1 MRKAAGRTAA
11 AVLAGVLAAGMLTG
25 CGEEKLDGTKTV
37 ATVNGTEIPMGVV
50 SIAARQQQAQM
61 DALYASFMG
70 AGVNIW
76 DTEADEKSGETY
88 GEQAVK
94 DTLKQVELMYIMK
107 DKAADYKVEVTEED
121 EKAITEAAKAFMEA
135 NSEETIA
142 ELAVTEEQVKTY
154 LELQTYRQRVYNA
167 VLNEAEVEVT
177 DEEAN
182 QSSFTYVS
190 ISTSGEELTEDDI
203 KKKKEQ
209 AQEILDTM
217 KKDPTGDMSEVA
229 KAVDESY
236 NALTGT
242 FTTAESKEEDESSSY
257 YPKEVLEVLRGLKEG
272 EVAPEVIETDT
283 SYYVVRLDKELDEEA
298 TESKRESLESEK
310 KTEYYTETTDKWL
323 EDAEIKADN
332 KVLETLKITDTHKFT
347 MKMPEVTEEPEA
359 EAAETPETTETP
371 EEAEEPEAEVTETP
385 ETTEAPEE
393 AEEPETE
400 ATPEPTEEPEAEAT
414 PEPTETAE

>member
-1 MRKAAGRTAA
+1 MRRAAGRTAA

-25 CGEEKLDGTKTV
+25 CGEKKLDGTKTV

-61 DALYASFMG
+61 DAMYASFTG
-70 AGVNIW
+70 SGVNIW
-76 DTEADEKSGETY
+76 DTVADEKTGETY
-88 GEQAVK
+88 GEQAAK

-121 EKAITEAAKAFMEA
+121 EKAIAEAAKAFIEA

-142 ELAVTEEQVKTY
+142 ELSVTEEQVKTY
-154 LELQTYRQRVYNA
+154 LELQTYKQRMYDA
-167 VLNEAEVEVT
+167 IMDEAKVEVT

-190 ISTSGEELTEDDI
+190 ISTSGEDLTEDDK

-209 AQEILDTM
+209 AQEILDKM
-217 KKDPTGDMSEVA
+217 KEDPTGDMSEAA
-229 KAVDESY
+229 KAADESY
-236 NALTGT
+236 SALTGT
-242 FTTAESKEEDESSSY
+242 FTTAESKEEDGDSAY

-272 EVAPEVIETDT
+272 EMAPEVIETDT
-283 SYYVVRLDKELDEEA
+283 GYYVVRLDKKLDEEA

-323 EDAEIKADN
+323 EDAEIKADD
-332 KVLETLKITDTHKFT
+332 KVLKTLKITDEHKFT
-347 MKMPEVTEEPEA
+347 MKMPEA
-359 EAAETPETTETP
+359 
-371 EEAEEPEAEVTETP
+371 

-393 AEEPETE
+393 AET
-400 ATPEPTEEPEAEAT
+400 TPEAEATAT

>member
-1 MRKAAGRTAA
+1 MRRAAGRTAA

-25 CGEEKLDGTKTV
+25 CGEKKLDGTKTV

-61 DALYASFMG
+61 DAMYASFTG
-70 AGVNIW
+70 SGVNIW
-76 DTEADEKSGETY
+76 DTVADEKTGETY
-88 GEQAVK
+88 GEQAAK

-121 EKAITEAAKAFMEA
+121 EKAIAEAAKAFIEA

-142 ELAVTEEQVKTY
+142 ELSVTEEQVKTY
-154 LELQTYRQRVYNA
+154 LELQTYKQRMYNA
-167 VLNEAEVEVT
+167 IMDEAEVEVT

-190 ISTSGEELTEDDI
+190 ISTSGEELTEDDK

-209 AQEILDTM
+209 AQEILDKM
-217 KKDPTGDMSEVA
+217 KEDPTGDMSEAA
-229 KAVDESY
+229 KAADESY

-242 FTTAESKEEDESSSY
+242 FTTAESKEEDGDSAY

-272 EVAPEVIETDT
+272 EMAPEVIETDT
-283 SYYVVRLDKELDEEA
+283 GYYVVRLDKKLDEEA

-323 EDAEIKADN
+323 EDAEIKADD
-332 KVLETLKITDTHKFT
+332 KVLKTLKITDEHKFT
-347 MKMPEVTEEPEA
+347 MKMPE
-359 EAAETPETTETP
+359 
-371 EEAEEPEAEVTETP
+371 AEV
-385 ETTEAPEE
+385 TEAPEE
-393 AEEPETE
+393 AET
-400 ATPEPTEEPEAEAT
+400 TPEAEATAT

>member
-1 MRKAAGRTAA
+1 MRRAAGRTAA

-25 CGEEKLDGTKTV
+25 CGEKKLDGTKTV

-61 DALYASFMG
+61 DAMYASFTG
-70 AGVNIW
+70 SGVNIW
-76 DTEADEKSGETY
+76 DTVADEKTGETY
-88 GEQAVK
+88 GEQAAK

-121 EKAITEAAKAFMEA
+121 EKAIAEAAKAFIEA

-142 ELAVTEEQVKTY
+142 ELSVTEEQVKTY
-154 LELQTYRQRVYNA
+154 LELQTYKQRMYDA
-167 VLNEAEVEVT
+167 IMDEAKVEVT

-190 ISTSGEELTEDDI
+190 ISTSGEDLTEDDK

-209 AQEILDTM
+209 AQEILDKM
-217 KKDPTGDMSEVA
+217 KEDPTGDMSEAA
-229 KAVDESY
+229 KAADESY
-236 NALTGT
+236 SALTGT
-242 FTTAESKEEDESSSY
+242 FTTAESKEEDGDSAY

-272 EVAPEVIETDT
+272 EMAPEVIETDT
-283 SYYVVRLDKELDEEA
+283 GYYVVRLDKKLDEEA

-323 EDAEIKADN
+323 EDAEIKADD
-332 KVLETLKITDTHKFT
+332 KVLKTLKITDEHKFT
-347 MKMPEVTEEPEA
+347 MKMPE
-359 EAAETPETTETP
+359 
-371 EEAEEPEAEVTETP
+371 AEV
-385 ETTEAPEE
+385 TEAPEE
-393 AEEPETE
+393 AET
-400 ATPEPTEEPEAEAT
+400 TPEAEAT
-414 PEPTETAE
+414 ATPELTETAE

>member
-1 MRKAAGRTAA
+1 MRRAAGRTAA

-25 CGEEKLDGTKTV
+25 CGEKKLDGTKTV

-61 DALYASFMG
+61 DAMYASFTG
-70 AGVNIW
+70 SGVNIW
-76 DTEADEKSGETY
+76 DTVADEKTGETY
-88 GEQAVK
+88 GEQAAK

-121 EKAITEAAKAFMEA
+121 KKAIAEAAKAFIEA

-142 ELAVTEEQVKTY
+142 ELSVTEEQVKTY
-154 LELQTYRQRVYNA
+154 LELQTYKQRMYNA
-167 VLNEAEVEVT
+167 IMDEAEVEVT

-190 ISTSGEELTEDDI
+190 ISTSGEELTEDDK

-209 AQEILDTM
+209 AQEILDKM
-217 KKDPTGDMSEVA
+217 KEDPTGDMSEAA
-229 KAVDESY
+229 KAADESY

-242 FTTAESKEEDESSSY
+242 FTTAESKEEDGDSAY

-272 EVAPEVIETDT
+272 EMAPEVIETDT
-283 SYYVVRLDKELDEEA
+283 GYYVVRLDKKLDEEA

-323 EDAEIKADN
+323 EDAEIKADD
-332 KVLETLKITDTHKFT
+332 KVLKTLKITDEHKFT
-347 MKMPEVTEEPEA
+347 MKMPE
-359 EAAETPETTETP
+359 
-371 EEAEEPEAEVTETP
+371 AEV
-385 ETTEAPEE
+385 TEAPEE
-393 AEEPETE
+393 AET
-400 ATPEPTEEPEAEAT
+400 TPEAEATAT

>member
-1 MRKAAGRTAA
+1 MRRAAGRTAV

-25 CGEEKLDGTKTV
+25 CGEKKLDGTKTV

-61 DALYASFMG
+61 DAMYASFTG
-70 AGVNIW
+70 SGVNIW
-76 DTEADEKSGETY
+76 DTVADEKTGETY
-88 GEQAVK
+88 GEQAAK

-121 EKAITEAAKAFMEA
+121 EKAIAEAAKAFIEA

-142 ELAVTEEQVKTY
+142 ELSVTEEQVKTY
-154 LELQTYRQRVYNA
+154 LELQTYKQRMYDA
-167 VLNEAEVEVT
+167 IMDEAKVEVT

-190 ISTSGEELTEDDI
+190 ISTSGEDLTEDDK

-209 AQEILDTM
+209 AQEILDKM
-217 KKDPTGDMSEVA
+217 KEDPTGDMSEAA
-229 KAVDESY
+229 KAADESY
-236 NALTGT
+236 SALTGT
-242 FTTAESKEEDESSSY
+242 FTTAESKEEDGDSAY

-272 EVAPEVIETDT
+272 EMAPEVIETDT
-283 SYYVVRLDKELDEEA
+283 GYYVVRLDKKLDEEA

-323 EDAEIKADN
+323 EDAEIKADD
-332 KVLETLKITDTHKFT
+332 KVLKTLKITDEHKFT
-347 MKMPEVTEEPEA
+347 MKMPE
-359 EAAETPETTETP
+359 
-371 EEAEEPEAEVTETP
+371 AEV
-385 ETTEAPEE
+385 TEAPEE
-393 AEEPETE
+393 AET
-400 ATPEPTEEPEAEAT
+400 TPEAEAT
-414 PEPTETAE
+414 ATPELTETAE

>member
-1 MRKAAGRTAA
+1 MRRAAGRTIA

-25 CGEEKLDGTKTV
+25 CGGGKSDEKLDGTKTV
-37 ATVNGTEIPMGVV
+37 ATVDGTEIPMGVV

-61 DALYASFMG
+61 DAMYASFTG
-70 AGVNIW
+70 SGVNIW
-76 DTEADEKSGETY
+76 DTVADEESGETY

-121 EKAITEAAKAFMEA
+121 EKAIAEAAKAFIEA

-154 LELQTYRQRVYNA
+154 LELQTYRQRMYDA
-167 VLNEAEVEVT
+167 IMDEAEVEVT

-190 ISTSGEELTEDDI
+190 ISTSGEELTEDD
-203 KKKKEQ
+203 KKQKKEQ
-209 AQEILDTM
+209 AQEILDKM
-217 KKDPTGDMSEVA
+217 KEDPTGDMSEVA

-236 NALTGT
+236 SALTGT
-242 FTTAESKEEDESSSY
+242 FTTAESKEEDEDSAY
-257 YPKEVLEVLRGLKEG
+257 YPKEVLEVLRELKEG
-272 EVAPEVIETDT
+272 EMAPEVIETDT
-283 SYYVVRLDKELDEEA
+283 GYYVVRLDKKLDEEA

-310 KTEYYTETTDKWL
+310 RTEYYTETTEKWL
-323 EDAEIKADN
+323 EDAEIKSDD
-332 KVLETLKITDTHKFT
+332 KVLETLKITDEHKFT
-347 MKMPEVTEEPEA
+347 MKMPEVTETPEA
-359 EAAETPETTETP
+359 
-371 EEAEEPEAEVTETP
+371 

-393 AEEPETE
+393 AEAEVTE
-400 ATPEPTEEPEAEAT
+400 APEEAEAEVTEAPEEAEAEATET

>member
-1 MRKAAGRTAA
+1 MRRAAGRTAA

-25 CGEEKLDGTKTV
+25 CGEKKLDGTKTV

-61 DALYASFMG
+61 DAMYASFTG
-70 AGVNIW
+70 SGVNIW
-76 DTEADEKSGETY
+76 DTVADEKTGETY
-88 GEQAVK
+88 GEQAAK

-121 EKAITEAAKAFMEA
+121 EKAIAEAAKAFIEA

-142 ELAVTEEQVKTY
+142 ELSVTEEQVKTY
-154 LELQTYRQRVYNA
+154 LELQTYKQRMYDA
-167 VLNEAEVEVT
+167 IMDEAKVEVT

-190 ISTSGEELTEDDI
+190 ISTSGEELTEDDK

-209 AQEILDTM
+209 AQEILDKM
-217 KKDPTGDMSEVA
+217 KEDPTGDMSEAA
-229 KAVDESY
+229 KAADESY
-236 NALTGT
+236 SALTGT
-242 FTTAESKEEDESSSY
+242 FTTAESKEEDGDSAY

-272 EVAPEVIETDT
+272 EMAPEVIETDT
-283 SYYVVRLDKELDEEA
+283 GYYVVRLDKKLDEEA

-323 EDAEIKADN
+323 EDAEIKADD
-332 KVLETLKITDTHKFT
+332 KVLKTLKITDEHKFT
-347 MKMPEVTEEPEA
+347 MKMPE
-359 EAAETPETTETP
+359 
-371 EEAEEPEAEVTETP
+371 AEV
-385 ETTEAPEE
+385 TEAPEE
-393 AEEPETE
+393 AET
-400 ATPEPTEEPEAEAT
+400 TPEAEATAT

>member
-1 MRKAAGRTAA
+1 MRRAAGRTAA

-25 CGEEKLDGTKTV
+25 CGEKKLDGTKTV

-61 DALYASFMG
+61 DAMYASFTG
-70 AGVNIW
+70 SGVNIW
-76 DTEADEKSGETY
+76 DTVADEKTGETY
-88 GEQAVK
+88 GEQAAK

-121 EKAITEAAKAFMEA
+121 EKAIAEAAKAFIEA

-142 ELAVTEEQVKTY
+142 ELSVTEEQVKTY
-154 LELQTYRQRVYNA
+154 LELQTYKQRMYDA
-167 VLNEAEVEVT
+167 IMDEAKVEVT

-190 ISTSGEELTEDDI
+190 ISTSGEDLTEDDK

-209 AQEILDTM
+209 AQEILDKM
-217 KKDPTGDMSEVA
+217 KEDPTGDMSEAA
-229 KAVDESY
+229 KAADESY
-236 NALTGT
+236 SALTGT
-242 FTTAESKEEDESSSY
+242 FTTAESKEEDGDSAY

-272 EVAPEVIETDT
+272 EMAPEVIETDT
-283 SYYVVRLDKELDEEA
+283 GYYVVRLDKKLDEEA

-323 EDAEIKADN
+323 EDAEIKADD
-332 KVLETLKITDTHKFT
+332 KVLKTLKITDEHKFT
-347 MKMPEVTEEPEA
+347 MKMPE
-359 EAAETPETTETP
+359 
-371 EEAEEPEAEVTETP
+371 AEV
-385 ETTEAPEE
+385 TEAPEE
-393 AEEPETE
+393 AET
-400 ATPEPTEEPEAEAT
+400 TPEAEATAT

>member
-107 DKAADYKVEVTEED
+107 EKAPDYKVEVTDED
-121 EKAITEAAKAFMEA
+121 EKAIAEAAKAFMEA

-154 LELQTYRQRVYNA
+154 LELQTYRQRVYDA
-167 VLNEAEVEVT
+167 VLNEAKVEVK
-177 DEEAN
+177 DEEVN

-190 ISTSGEELTEDDI
+190 VSTSGEELTEDDI

-209 AQEILDTM
+209 AQEILDKM
-217 KKDPTGDMSEVA
+217 KEDPTGDMSEAA

-236 NALTGT
+236 SALTGT
-242 FTTAESKEEDESSSY
+242 FTTAESEEEDESSSY

-332 KVLETLKITDTHKFT
+332 KVLKTLKVTDTHKFT
-347 MKMPEVTEEPEA
+347 MKTPEVTEE
-359 EAAETPETTETP
+359 
-371 EEAEEPEAEVTETP
+371 AEET
-385 ETTEAPEE
+385 
-393 AEEPETE
+393 ETE

>member
-1 MRKAAGRTAA
+1 MRRAAGRTAA

-25 CGEEKLDGTKTV
+25 CGEKKLDGTKTV

-61 DALYASFMG
+61 DAMYASFTG
-70 AGVNIW
+70 SGVNIW
-76 DTEADEKSGETY
+76 DTVADEKTGETY
-88 GEQAVK
+88 GEQAAK

-121 EKAITEAAKAFMEA
+121 EKAIAEAAKAFIEA

-142 ELAVTEEQVKTY
+142 ELSVTEEQVKTY
-154 LELQTYRQRVYNA
+154 LELQTYKQRMYDA
-167 VLNEAEVEVT
+167 IMDEAKVEVT

-190 ISTSGEELTEDDI
+190 ISTSGEDLTEDDK

-209 AQEILDTM
+209 AQEILDKM
-217 KKDPTGDMSEVA
+217 KEDPTGDMSEAA
-229 KAVDESY
+229 KAADESY
-236 NALTGT
+236 SALTGT
-242 FTTAESKEEDESSSY
+242 FTTAESKEEDGDSAY

-272 EVAPEVIETDT
+272 EMAPEVIETDT
-283 SYYVVRLDKELDEEA
+283 GYYVVRLDKKLDEEA

-323 EDAEIKADN
+323 EDAEIKADD
-332 KVLETLKITDTHKFT
+332 KVLKTLKITDEHKFT
-347 MKMPEVTEEPEA
+347 MKMPEA
-359 EAAETPETTETP
+359 
-371 EEAEEPEAEVTETP
+371 

-393 AEEPETE
+393 AET
-400 ATPEPTEEPEAEAT
+400 TPEAEAT
-414 PEPTETAE
+414 ATPEAKETAE

>member
-1 MRKAAGRTAA
+1 MRRAAGRTAA

-25 CGEEKLDGTKTV
+25 CGEKKLDGTKTV

-61 DALYASFMG
+61 DAMYASFTG
-70 AGVNIW
+70 SGVNIW
-76 DTEADEKSGETY
+76 DTVADEKTGETY
-88 GEQAVK
+88 GEQAAK

-121 EKAITEAAKAFMEA
+121 EKAIAEAAKAFMEA

-142 ELAVTEEQVKTY
+142 ELSVTEEQVKTY
-154 LELQTYRQRVYNA
+154 LELQTYKQRIYNEIMD
-167 VLNEAEVEVT
+167 EAKVEVT

-190 ISTSGEELTEDDI
+190 ISTSGEDLTEDDK

-209 AQEILDTM
+209 AQEILDKM
-217 KKDPTGDMSEVA
+217 KEDPTGDMSEAA
-229 KAVDESY
+229 KAADESY
-236 NALTGT
+236 SALTGT
-242 FTTAESKEEDESSSY
+242 FTTAESKEEDGDSAY

-272 EVAPEVIETDT
+272 EMAPEVIETDT
-283 SYYVVRLDKELDEEA
+283 GYYVVRLDKKLDEEA

-323 EDAEIKADN
+323 EDAEIKADD
-332 KVLETLKITDTHKFT
+332 KVLKTLKITDEHKFT
-347 MKMPEVTEEPEA
+347 MKMPEA
-359 EAAETPETTETP
+359 
-371 EEAEEPEAEVTETP
+371 

-393 AEEPETE
+393 AET
-400 ATPEPTEEPEAEAT
+400 TPEAEVTEAPEEAETTPEAEATAT

>member
-1 MRKAAGRTAA
+1 MRRAAGRTAA

-25 CGEEKLDGTKTV
+25 CGEKKLDGTKTV

-61 DALYASFMG
+61 DAMYASFTG
-70 AGVNIW
+70 SGVNIW
-76 DTEADEKSGETY
+76 DTVADEKTGETY
-88 GEQAVK
+88 GEQAAK

-121 EKAITEAAKAFMEA
+121 EKAIAEAAKAFMEA

-142 ELAVTEEQVKTY
+142 ELSVTEAQVKTY
-154 LELQTYRQRVYNA
+154 LELQTYKQRIYNEIMD
-167 VLNEAEVEVT
+167 EAKVEVT

-190 ISTSGEELTEDDI
+190 ISTSGEDLTEDDK

-209 AQEILDTM
+209 AQEILDKM
-217 KKDPTGDMSEVA
+217 KEDPTGDMSEAA
-229 KAVDESY
+229 KAADESY

-242 FTTAESKEEDESSSY
+242 FTTAESKEEDGDSAY

-272 EVAPEVIETDT
+272 EMAPEVIETDT
-283 SYYVVRLDKELDEEA
+283 GYYVVRLDKKLDEEA

-323 EDAEIKADN
+323 EDAEIKADD
-332 KVLETLKITDTHKFT
+332 KVLKTLKITDEHKFT
-347 MKMPEVTEEPEA
+347 MKMPEAEVTEAPE
-359 EAAETPETTETP
+359 EVETT
-371 EEAEEPEAEVTETP
+371 PEAEVT
-385 ETTEAPEE
+385 
-393 AEEPETE
+393 
-400 ATPEPTEEPEAEAT
+400 AT

>member
-1 MRKAAGRTAA
+1 MRRAAGRTIA
-11 AVLAGVLAAGMLTG
+11 AVLAGVLTAGMLTG
-25 CGEEKLDGTKTV
+25 CSVGKSDEKLDGTKTV
-37 ATVNGTEIPMGVV
+37 ATVDGTEIPMGVV

-61 DALYASFMG
+61 DAMYASFTG
-70 AGVNIW
+70 SGVNIW
-76 DTEADEKSGETY
+76 DTVADEESGETY

-121 EKAITEAAKAFMEA
+121 EKAIAEAAKAFIEA

-154 LELQTYRQRVYNA
+154 LELQTYRQRMYDA
-167 VLNEAEVEVT
+167 IMDEAEVEVT

-190 ISTSGEELTEDDI
+190 ISTSGEEITEDD
-203 KKKKEQ
+203 KKQKKEQ
-209 AQEILDTM
+209 AQEILDKM
-217 KKDPTGDMSEVA
+217 KEDPTGDMSEVA
-229 KAVDESY
+229 KAADESY
-236 NALTGT
+236 SALTGT
-242 FTTAESKEEDESSSY
+242 FTTAESKEEDEDSAY
-257 YPKEVLEVLRGLKEG
+257 YPNEVLEVLRGLKEG
-272 EVAPEVIETDT
+272 EMAPEVIETDT
-283 SYYVVRLDKELDEEA
+283 GYYVVRLDKKLDEEA

-310 KTEYYTETTDKWL
+310 RTEYYTETTEKWL
-323 EDAEIKADN
+323 EDAEIKADD

-347 MKMPEVTEEPEA
+347 LKMPEVTETPEA
-359 EAAETPETTETP
+359 
-371 EEAEEPEAEVTETP
+371 

-393 AEEPETE
+393 AEAEVTE
-400 ATPEPTEEPEAEAT
+400 APEEAEAEATET

>member
-1 MRKAAGRTAA
+1 MRRAAGRTAA

-25 CGEEKLDGTKTV
+25 CGEKKLDGTKTV

-61 DALYASFMG
+61 DAMYASFTG
-70 AGVNIW
+70 SGVNIW
-76 DTEADEKSGETY
+76 DTVADEKTGETY
-88 GEQAVK
+88 GEQAAK

-121 EKAITEAAKAFMEA
+121 EKAIAEAAKAFIEA

-142 ELAVTEEQVKTY
+142 ELSVTEEQVKTY
-154 LELQTYRQRVYNA
+154 LELQTYKQRMYDA
-167 VLNEAEVEVT
+167 IMDEAKVEVT

-190 ISTSGEELTEDDI
+190 ISTSGEDLTEDDK

-209 AQEILDTM
+209 AQEILDKM
-217 KKDPTGDMSEVA
+217 KEDPTGDMSEAA
-229 KAVDESY
+229 KAADESY
-236 NALTGT
+236 SALTGT
-242 FTTAESKEEDESSSY
+242 FTTAESKEEDGDSAY

-272 EVAPEVIETDT
+272 EMAPEVIETDT
-283 SYYVVRLDKELDEEA
+283 GYYVVRLDKKLDEEA

-323 EDAEIKADN
+323 EDAEIKADD
-332 KVLETLKITDTHKFT
+332 KVLKTLKITDEHKFT
-347 MKMPEVTEEPEA
+347 MKMPEA
-359 EAAETPETTETP
+359 
-371 EEAEEPEAEVTETP
+371 

-393 AEEPETE
+393 AET
-400 ATPEPTEEPEAEAT
+400 TPEAEVTEAPEEAETT
-414 PEPTETAE
+414 P

>member
-1 MRKAAGRTAA
+1 MRRAAGRTIA

-25 CGEEKLDGTKTV
+25 CGGGKSDEKLDGTKTV
-37 ATVNGTEIPMGVV
+37 ATVDGTEIPMGVV

-61 DALYASFMG
+61 DAMYASFTG
-70 AGVNIW
+70 SGVNIW
-76 DTEADEKSGETY
+76 DTVADEESGETY

-121 EKAITEAAKAFMEA
+121 EKAIAEAAKAFIEA

-154 LELQTYRQRVYNA
+154 LELQTYRQRMYDA
-167 VLNEAEVEVT
+167 IMDEAEVEVT

-209 AQEILDTM
+209 AQEILDKM
-217 KKDPTGDMSEVA
+217 KEDPTGDMSEVA

-236 NALTGT
+236 SALTGT
-242 FTTAESKEEDESSSY
+242 FTTAESKEEDEDSAY
-257 YPKEVLEVLRGLKEG
+257 YPNEVLEVLRELKEG
-272 EVAPEVIETDT
+272 EMAPEVIETDT
-283 SYYVVRLDKELDEEA
+283 GYYVVRLDKKLDEEA

-310 KTEYYTETTDKWL
+310 RTEYYTETTEKWL
-323 EDAEIKADN
+323 EDAEIKSDD
-332 KVLETLKITDTHKFT
+332 KVLETLKITDEHKFT
-347 MKMPEVTEEPEA
+347 MKMPEVTETPEA
-359 EAAETPETTETP
+359 
-371 EEAEEPEAEVTETP
+371 

-393 AEEPETE
+393 AEAEVTE
-400 ATPEPTEEPEAEAT
+400 APEEAEAEATET

>member
-1 MRKAAGRTAA
+1 MRRAAGRTIA

-25 CGEEKLDGTKTV
+25 CGGGKSDEKLDGTKTV
-37 ATVNGTEIPMGVV
+37 ATVDGTEIPMGVV

-61 DALYASFMG
+61 DAMYASFTG
-70 AGVNIW
+70 SGVNIW
-76 DTEADEKSGETY
+76 DTVADEESGETY

-121 EKAITEAAKAFMEA
+121 EKAIAEAAKAFIEA

-154 LELQTYRQRVYNA
+154 LELQTYRQRMYDA
-167 VLNEAEVEVT
+167 IMDEAEVEVT

-209 AQEILDTM
+209 AQEILDKM
-217 KKDPTGDMSEVA
+217 KEDPNGDMSEVA

-236 NALTGT
+236 SALTGT
-242 FTTAESKEEDESSSY
+242 FTTAESKEEDEDSAY
-257 YPKEVLEVLRGLKEG
+257 YPNEVLEVLRELKEG
-272 EVAPEVIETDT
+272 EMAPEVIETDT
-283 SYYVVRLDKELDEEA
+283 GYYVVRLDKKLDEEA

-310 KTEYYTETTDKWL
+310 RTEYYTETTEKWL
-323 EDAEIKADN
+323 EDAEIKADD
-332 KVLETLKITDTHKFT
+332 KVLETLKITDEHKFT
-347 MKMPEVTEEPEA
+347 MKMPEVTETPEA
-359 EAAETPETTETP
+359 ETTEAS
-371 EEAEEPEAEVTETP
+371 EEAEAEV
-385 ETTEAPEE
+385 TEAPEE
-393 AEEPETE
+393 AEAEVTE
-400 ATPEPTEEPEAEAT
+400 A

>member
-1 MRKAAGRTAA
+1 MRRAAGRTAA

-25 CGEEKLDGTKTV
+25 CGEKKLDGTKTV

-61 DALYASFMG
+61 DAMYASFTG
-70 AGVNIW
+70 SGVNIW
-76 DTEADEKSGETY
+76 DTVADEKTGETY
-88 GEQAVK
+88 GEQAAK

-121 EKAITEAAKAFMEA
+121 EKAIAEAAKAFMEA

-142 ELAVTEEQVKTY
+142 ELSVTEAQVKTY
-154 LELQTYRQRVYNA
+154 LELQTYKQRIYNEIMD
-167 VLNEAEVEVT
+167 EAKVEVT

-190 ISTSGEELTEDDI
+190 ISTSGEDLTEDDK

-209 AQEILDTM
+209 AQEILDKM
-217 KKDPTGDMSEVA
+217 KEDPTGDMSEAA
-229 KAVDESY
+229 KAADESY

-242 FTTAESKEEDESSSY
+242 FTTAESKEEDGDSAY

-272 EVAPEVIETDT
+272 EMAPEVIETDT
-283 SYYVVRLDKELDEEA
+283 GYYVVRLDKKLDEEA

-310 KTEYYTETTDKWL
+310 KTEYYTETTEKWL
-323 EDAEIKADN
+323 EDAEIKADD

-347 MKMPEVTEEPEA
+347 IKVPEVA
-359 EAAETPETTETP
+359 EAP
-371 EEAEEPEAEVTETP
+371 EETEAEVTETP
-385 ETTEAPEE
+385 EPTEE
-393 AEEPETE
+393 AE
-400 ATPEPTEEPEAEAT
+400 ATAT

>member
-1 MRKAAGRTAA
+1 MRRAAGRTAA

-25 CGEEKLDGTKTV
+25 CGEKKLDGTKTV

-61 DALYASFMG
+61 DAMYASFTG
-70 AGVNIW
+70 SGVNIW
-76 DTEADEKSGETY
+76 DTVADEKTGETY
-88 GEQAVK
+88 GEQAAK

-121 EKAITEAAKAFMEA
+121 EKAIAEAAKAFIEA

-142 ELAVTEEQVKTY
+142 ELSVTEEQVKTY
-154 LELQTYRQRVYNA
+154 LELQTYKQRMYDA
-167 VLNEAEVEVT
+167 IMDEAKVEVT

-190 ISTSGEELTEDDI
+190 ISTSGEDLTEDDK

-209 AQEILDTM
+209 AQEILDKM
-217 KKDPTGDMSEVA
+217 KEDPTGDMSEAA
-229 KAVDESY
+229 KAADESY
-236 NALTGT
+236 SALTGT
-242 FTTAESKEEDESSSY
+242 FTTAESKEEDGDSAY

-272 EVAPEVIETDT
+272 EMAPEVIETDT
-283 SYYVVRLDKELDEEA
+283 GYYVVRLDKKLDEEA

-323 EDAEIKADN
+323 EDAEIKADD
-332 KVLETLKITDTHKFT
+332 KVLKTLKITDEHKFT
-347 MKMPEVTEEPEA
+347 MKMPEA
-359 EAAETPETTETP
+359 
-371 EEAEEPEAEVTETP
+371 

-393 AEEPETE
+393 AET
-400 ATPEPTEEPEAEAT
+400 TPEAEAT
-414 PEPTETAE
+414 ATPELTETAE

>member
-1 MRKAAGRTAA
+1 MRRAAGRTAA

-25 CGEEKLDGTKTV
+25 CGEKKLDGTKTV

-61 DALYASFMG
+61 DAMYASFTG
-70 AGVNIW
+70 SGVNIW
-76 DTEADEKSGETY
+76 DTVADEKTGETY
-88 GEQAVK
+88 GEQAAK

-121 EKAITEAAKAFMEA
+121 EKAIAEAAKAFMEA

-142 ELAVTEEQVKTY
+142 ELSVTEAQVKTY
-154 LELQTYRQRVYNA
+154 LELQTYKQRIYNEIMD
-167 VLNEAEVEVT
+167 EAKVEVT

-190 ISTSGEELTEDDI
+190 ISTSGEDLTEDDK

-209 AQEILDTM
+209 AQEILDKM
-217 KKDPTGDMSEVA
+217 KEDPTGDMSEAA
-229 KAVDESY
+229 KAADESY

-242 FTTAESKEEDESSSY
+242 FTTAESKEEDGDSAY

-272 EVAPEVIETDT
+272 EMAPEVIETDT
-283 SYYVVRLDKELDEEA
+283 GYYVVRLDKKLDEEA

-323 EDAEIKADN
+323 EDAEIKADD
-332 KVLETLKITDTHKFT
+332 KVLKTLKITDEHKFT
-347 MKMPEVTEEPEA
+347 MKM
-359 EAAETPETTETP
+359 
-371 EEAEEPEAEVTETP
+371 PEAEVTETP
-385 ETTEAPEE
+385 EPTEE
-393 AEEPETE
+393 AE
-400 ATPEPTEEPEAEAT
+400 ATAT

>member
-1 MRKAAGRTAA
+1 MRRAAGRTAA

-25 CGEEKLDGTKTV
+25 CGEKKLDGTKTV

-61 DALYASFMG
+61 DAMYASFTG
-70 AGVNIW
+70 SGVNIW
-76 DTEADEKSGETY
+76 DTVADEKTGETY
-88 GEQAVK
+88 GEQAAK

-121 EKAITEAAKAFMEA
+121 EKAIAEAAKAFMEA

-142 ELAVTEEQVKTY
+142 ELSVTEEQVKTY
-154 LELQTYRQRVYNA
+154 LELQTYKQRIYNEIMD
-167 VLNEAEVEVT
+167 EAKVEVT

-190 ISTSGEELTEDDI
+190 ISTSGEDLTEDDK

-209 AQEILDTM
+209 AQEILDKM
-217 KKDPTGDMSEVA
+217 KEDPTGDMSEAA
-229 KAVDESY
+229 KAADESY

-242 FTTAESKEEDESSSY
+242 FTTAESKEEDGDSAY

-272 EVAPEVIETDT
+272 EMAPEVIETDT
-283 SYYVVRLDKELDEEA
+283 GYYVVRLDKKLDEEA

-323 EDAEIKADN
+323 EDAEIKADD
-332 KVLETLKITDTHKFT
+332 KVLKTLKITDEHKFT
-347 MKMPEVTEEPEA
+347 MKMPE
-359 EAAETPETTETP
+359 
-371 EEAEEPEAEVTETP
+371 AEV
-385 ETTEAPEE
+385 TEAPEE
-393 AEEPETE
+393 AETTPEAEVT
-400 ATPEPTEEPEAEAT
+400 ATPEAKETEE
-414 PEPTETAE
+414 

>member
-1 MRKAAGRTAA
+1 MRRAAGRTAA

-25 CGEEKLDGTKTV
+25 CGEKKLDGTKTV

-61 DALYASFMG
+61 DAMYASFTG
-70 AGVNIW
+70 SGVNIW
-76 DTEADEKSGETY
+76 DTVADEKTGETY
-88 GEQAVK
+88 GEQAAK

-121 EKAITEAAKAFMEA
+121 EKAIAEAAKAFIEA

-142 ELAVTEEQVKTY
+142 ELSVTEEQVKTY
-154 LELQTYRQRVYNA
+154 LELQTYKQRMYDA
-167 VLNEAEVEVT
+167 IMDEAKVEVT

-190 ISTSGEELTEDDI
+190 ISTSGEDLTEDDK

-209 AQEILDTM
+209 AQEILDKM
-217 KKDPTGDMSEVA
+217 KEDPTGDMSEAA
-229 KAVDESY
+229 KAADESY
-236 NALTGT
+236 SALTGT
-242 FTTAESKEEDESSSY
+242 FTTAESKEEDGDSAY

-272 EVAPEVIETDT
+272 EMAPEVIETDT
-283 SYYVVRLDKELDEEA
+283 GYYVVRLDKKLDEEA

-323 EDAEIKADN
+323 EDAEIKADD
-332 KVLETLKITDTHKFT
+332 KVLKTLKITDEHKFT
-347 MKMPEVTEEPEA
+347 MKMPEA
-359 EAAETPETTETP
+359 
-371 EEAEEPEAEVTETP
+371 

-393 AEEPETE
+393 AET
-400 ATPEPTEEPEAEAT
+400 TPEAEVTEAPEEAETTPEAEATAT

>member
-1 MRKAAGRTAA
+1 MEAELRRAAGRTAA

-25 CGEEKLDGTKTV
+25 CGEKKLDGTKTV

-61 DALYASFMG
+61 DAMYASFTG
-70 AGVNIW
+70 SGVNIW
-76 DTEADEKSGETY
+76 DTVADEKTGETY
-88 GEQAVK
+88 GEQAAK

-121 EKAITEAAKAFMEA
+121 EKAIAEAAKAFMEA

-142 ELAVTEEQVKTY
+142 ELSVTEEQVKTY
-154 LELQTYRQRVYNA
+154 LELQTYKQRIYNEIMD
-167 VLNEAEVEVT
+167 EAKVEVT

-190 ISTSGEELTEDDI
+190 ISTSGEDLTEDDK

-209 AQEILDTM
+209 AQEILDKM
-217 KKDPTGDMSEVA
+217 KEDPTGDMSEAA
-229 KAVDESY
+229 KAADESY

-242 FTTAESKEEDESSSY
+242 FTTAESKEEDGDSAY

-272 EVAPEVIETDT
+272 EMAPEVIETDT
-283 SYYVVRLDKELDEEA
+283 GYYVVRLDKKLDEEA

-323 EDAEIKADN
+323 EDAEIKADD
-332 KVLETLKITDTHKFT
+332 KVLKTLKITDEHKFT
-347 MKMPEVTEEPEA
+347 MKMPEA
-359 EAAETPETTETP
+359 EAT
-371 EEAEEPEAEVTETP
+371 
-385 ETTEAPEE
+385 
-393 AEEPETE
+393 
-400 ATPEPTEEPEAEAT
+400 AT
-414 PEPTETAE
+414 PEPTETAESKNGTASDFPVLFCRIKISRKGSIHGKEYNK

>member
-1 MRKAAGRTAA
+1 MRRAAGRTAA

-25 CGEEKLDGTKTV
+25 CGEKKLDGTKTV

-61 DALYASFMG
+61 DAMYASFTG
-70 AGVNIW
+70 SGVNIW
-76 DTEADEKSGETY
+76 DTVADEKTGETY
-88 GEQAVK
+88 GEQAAK

-121 EKAITEAAKAFMEA
+121 EKAIAEAAKAFIEA

-142 ELAVTEEQVKTY
+142 ELSVTEEQVKTY
-154 LELQTYRQRVYNA
+154 LELQTYKQRMYDA
-167 VLNEAEVEVT
+167 IMDEAKVEVT

-190 ISTSGEELTEDDI
+190 ISTSGEDLTEDDK

-209 AQEILDTM
+209 AQEILDKM
-217 KKDPTGDMSEVA
+217 KEDPTGDMSEAA
-229 KAVDESY
+229 KAADESY
-236 NALTGT
+236 SALTGT
-242 FTTAESKEEDESSSY
+242 FTTAESKEEDGDSAY

-272 EVAPEVIETDT
+272 EMAPEVIETDT
-283 SYYVVRLDKELDEEA
+283 GYYVVRLDKKLDEEA

-323 EDAEIKADN
+323 EDAEIKADD
-332 KVLETLKITDTHKFT
+332 KVLKTLKITDEHKFT
-347 MKMPEVTEEPEA
+347 MKMPEA
-359 EAAETPETTETP
+359 
-371 EEAEEPEAEVTETP
+371 

-393 AEEPETE
+393 AET
-400 ATPEPTEEPEAEAT
+400 TPEAEATEAPEEAETTPEAEATAT

>member
-1 MRKAAGRTAA
+1 MRRAAGRTAA

-25 CGEEKLDGTKTV
+25 CGEKKLDGTKTV

-61 DALYASFMG
+61 DAMYASFTG
-70 AGVNIW
+70 SGVNIW
-76 DTEADEKSGETY
+76 DTVADEKTGETY
-88 GEQAVK
+88 GEQAAK

-121 EKAITEAAKAFMEA
+121 EKAIAEAAKAFMEA

-142 ELAVTEEQVKTY
+142 ELSVTEAQVKTY
-154 LELQTYRQRVYNA
+154 LELQTYKQRIYNEIMD
-167 VLNEAEVEVT
+167 EAKVEVT

-190 ISTSGEELTEDDI
+190 ISTSGEDLTEDDK

-209 AQEILDTM
+209 AQEILDKM
-217 KKDPTGDMSEVA
+217 KEDPTGDMSEAA
-229 KAVDESY
+229 KAADESY

-242 FTTAESKEEDESSSY
+242 FTTAESKEEDGDSAY

-272 EVAPEVIETDT
+272 EMAPEVIETDT
-283 SYYVVRLDKELDEEA
+283 SYYVVRLDKALDEEA

-323 EDAEIKADN
+323 EDAEIKADD

-347 MKMPEVTEEPEA
+347 IKVP
-359 EAAETPETTETP
+359 EAAEAP
-371 EEAEEPEAEVTETP
+371 EETEAEVTETP
-385 ETTEAPEE
+385 EPTEE
-393 AEEPETE
+393 AE
-400 ATPEPTEEPEAEAT
+400 ATAT
-414 PEPTETAE
+414 PEPTETEE

>member
-1 MRKAAGRTAA
+1 MRRAAGRTAA

-25 CGEEKLDGTKTV
+25 CGEKKLDGTKTV

-61 DALYASFMG
+61 DAMYASFTG
-70 AGVNIW
+70 SGVNIW
-76 DTEADEKSGETY
+76 DTVADEKTGETY
-88 GEQAVK
+88 GEQAAK

-121 EKAITEAAKAFMEA
+121 EKAIAEAAKAFMEA

-142 ELAVTEEQVKTY
+142 ELSVTEAQVKTY
-154 LELQTYRQRVYNA
+154 LELQTYKQRIYNEIMD
-167 VLNEAEVEVT
+167 EAKVEVT

-190 ISTSGEELTEDDI
+190 ISTSGEDLTEDDK

-209 AQEILDTM
+209 AQEILDKM
-217 KKDPTGDMSEVA
+217 KEDPTGDMSEAA
-229 KAVDESY
+229 KAADESY

-242 FTTAESKEEDESSSY
+242 FTTAESKEEDGDSAY

-272 EVAPEVIETDT
+272 EMAPEVIETDT
-283 SYYVVRLDKELDEEA
+283 GYYVVRLDKKLDEEA

-323 EDAEIKADN
+323 EDAEIKADD
-332 KVLETLKITDTHKFT
+332 KVLKTLKITDEHKFT
-347 MKMPEVTEEPEA
+347 MKMPE
-359 EAAETPETTETP
+359 
-371 EEAEEPEAEVTETP
+371 AEV
-385 ETTEAPEE
+385 TEAPEE
-393 AEEPETE
+393 AET
-400 ATPEPTEEPEAEAT
+400 TPEAEATAT